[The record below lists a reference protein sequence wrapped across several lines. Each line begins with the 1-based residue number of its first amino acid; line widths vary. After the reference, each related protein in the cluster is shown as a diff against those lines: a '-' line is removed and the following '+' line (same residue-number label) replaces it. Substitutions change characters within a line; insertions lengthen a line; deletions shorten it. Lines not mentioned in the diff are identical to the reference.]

1 MSILC
6 TTFVLV
12 MSNALSNIEK
22 AFLSLPAVA
31 NGLGIAEIKKL
42 VKVEESSKAKAWEHT
57 KKIAKQVAKAHAW
70 WKSPEGKEVMESE
83 GIDWN
88 VERFYEA
95 LGMAVADRPWGKSN
109 GNRLKNVG
117 QLEDSVVAAYDE
129 LVASDPE
136 KHPRD
141 AKELLKWAK
150 TGSTSAEGEEGEE
163 GSEAATTLV
172 SIAVKGQEGEK
183 GYSIRILSS
192 GEIVGYDKLA
202 EFILLLNESM
212 TTAANGKFAP
222 TITEDVP
229 SLEGWDD
236 LEDDED

>member
-1 MSILC
+1 
-6 TTFVLV
+6 

-31 NGLGIAEIKKL
+31 NGLGIAEIKKM

-70 WKSPEGKEVMESE
+70 WKSPEGKELMEAE

-117 QLEDSVVAAYDE
+117 NLEDSVIAAYDE
-129 LVASDPE
+129 LVASDPD
-136 KHPRD
+136 KYPRD

-163 GSEAATTLV
+163 SATTLV
-172 SIAVKGQEGEK
+172 SIAVKGKDGEK

-192 GEIVGYDKLA
+192 GEIVGVDRLNDFTKLLTDA
-202 EFILLLNESM
+202 M
-212 TTAANGKFAP
+212 ANAQSGKFAP